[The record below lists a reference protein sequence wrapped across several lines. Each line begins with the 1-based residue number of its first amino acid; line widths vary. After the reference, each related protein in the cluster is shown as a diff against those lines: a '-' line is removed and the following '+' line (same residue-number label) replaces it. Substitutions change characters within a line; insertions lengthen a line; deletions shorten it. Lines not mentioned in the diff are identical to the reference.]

1 MFWSDNVAFDKIVLR
16 FYFYETN
23 LLGESMQKR
32 SDLMT
37 QGADRAPH
45 RSLLRAGGFTERE
58 LQNPIIG
65 IANSFNEIIPG
76 HTHLDKLSD
85 AVKAGVYAAG
95 GTPVVFNTIGVCDGI
110 AMNHDGMKYSLP
122 SRELIADSL
131 EIMAMAHPFDAL
143 VLMASCDKIIP
154 GMLIGAARLDIPSI
168 FIAGGPML
176 PGKVH
181 GREVGLDKV
190 FEAVGRLKSGG
201 ISESDLS
208 EFECSACPGAGSC
221 SGMFTANT
229 MANLSEALGMAL
241 PLNGSIPAVYSQRI
255 WLAKETG
262 HHAVNLARQ
271 GITPRDVM
279 TKGAFENMIVADMA
293 LGGSTNSV
301 LHITAIAYYAGV
313 DICLDDFGRLAEKVP
328 HLTSIAPAGP
338 HHVVDLYHAGGVP
351 AIMAELAKKNLVNEG
366 EMTVSG
372 KSMGEMLAAIKAGT
386 QDNSVIRSIDD
397 PVHAKG
403 GLAVLKGNIAP
414 DGAIVKQVAVAD
426 EMLKHSGPARVFH
439 SEDEAYETIMA
450 GKIQKGEVLVIRFEG
465 PKGGPGMREM
475 LSPTSALA
483 GMGLDKEVALITDG
497 RFSGATRGAAIG
509 HVSPEAA
516 SGGTIAI
523 IQDGDIID
531 IDIPGKT
538 LNVQLDPKEIQKRLE
553 QLPPFELKK
562 KTGYLARYAANVS
575 SADKG
580 AVFPL

>member
-1 MFWSDNVAFDKIVLR
+1 
-16 FYFYETN
+16 
-23 LLGESMQKR
+23 
-32 SDLMT
+32 MT
-37 QGADRAPH
+37 RGAERAPH
-45 RSLLRAGGFTERE
+45 RSLLRAGGFTDRE

-76 HTHLDKLSD
+76 HTHLDKLSE

-154 GMLIGAARLDIPSI
+154 GMLIGAARLDIPAI
-168 FIAGGPML
+168 FIGGGPML

-181 GREVGLDKV
+181 GRDVGLDKV
-190 FEAVGRLKSGG
+190 FEAVGRLKSGS
-201 ISESDLS
+201 ISESDLKA
-208 EFECSACPGAGSC
+208 FECNACPGAGSC

-229 MANLSEALGMAL
+229 MSNLAEALGMAL
-241 PLNGSIPAVYSQRI
+241 PLNGSIPAVYSERI

-262 HHAVNLARQ
+262 HHAVNLARK
-271 GITPRDVM
+271 GIRPRDVM
-279 TKGAFENMIVADMA
+279 TKGAFENMIMADMA

-301 LHITAIAYYAGV
+301 LHITAIAHYAEV
-313 DICLDDFGRLAEKVP
+313 DICLDDFSRLAEKVP

-338 HHVVDLYHAGGVP
+338 HHVIDLYHAGGVP
-351 AIMAELAKKNLVNEG
+351 AIMAELMKKNLVNEQ
-366 EMTVSG
+366 EMTISG
-372 KSMGEMLAAIKAGT
+372 KPMGEMLAAIRVET
-386 QDNSVIRSIDD
+386 RETSVIRSIDD
-397 PVHAKG
+397 PVHEKG

-426 EMLKHSGPARVFH
+426 EMLRHSGPARVFH
-439 SEDEAYETIMA
+439 SEDEAFEAIMA

-516 SGGTIAI
+516 SGGPIAI
-523 IQDGDIID
+523 IQDGDVID
-531 IDIPGKT
+531 IDIPANT
-538 LNVQLDPKEIQKRLE
+538 LNVQLAVDEIKARLE